1 MKIDTILKILINVL
15 KEYNNEYTII
25 TDDVLPLII
34 NSFKI
39 SKNNKKIREK
49 CLIIISLLLNQLSYA
64 DGNYMELLVKSIDK
78 KSLMENAISL
88 FNSILVSNPK
98 MLLDKKIDH

>member
-34 NSFKI
+34 NTFKI

-49 CLIIISLLLNQLSYA
+49 CLIIISLLLNKLSYA
-64 DGNYMELLVKSIDK
+64 DGNYMELVKSIDK

>member
-49 CLIIISLLLNQLSYA
+49 CLIIISLLLNKLSYA
-64 DGNYMELLVKSIDK
+64 DGNYME
-78 KSLMENAISL
+78 L

>member
-49 CLIIISLLLNQLSYA
+49 CLIIISLLLNKLSYA
-64 DGNYMELLVKSIDK
+64 DGNYMELVKSIDK

-98 MLLDKKIDH
+98 MLLDKKMDH

>member
-49 CLIIISLLLNQLSYA
+49 CLIIISLLLNKLSYA
-64 DGNYMELLVKSIDK
+64 DGNYMELVKSIDK